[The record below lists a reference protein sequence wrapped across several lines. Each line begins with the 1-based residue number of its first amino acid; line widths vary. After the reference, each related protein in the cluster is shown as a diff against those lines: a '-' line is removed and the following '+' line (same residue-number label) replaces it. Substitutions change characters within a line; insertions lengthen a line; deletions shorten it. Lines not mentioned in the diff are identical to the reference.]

1 MGTNKVIALD
11 GSSLTIEKLAAIV
24 YENRPVHLTG
34 TAVKKIENA
43 HKRVRKILESEQTVY
58 GVNTGFG
65 ALSHVRIPSKKVKK
79 LQLNLV
85 RSHTSGT
92 GDPLPEPVVKAA
104 LVLLVNG
111 ISNGYSGCRRVL
123 VETLVEM
130 INKGVYPIIPS
141 QGSLGASG
149 DLIPLAHLAI
159 VVVGEGEAIYRGT
172 RYSGK
177 MAMKKAGIPALTLEA
192 KEGLSLINGSYVMTA
207 LGSLALRKAEIL
219 NKLADVAAATT
230 LEATT
235 GSKIPMNPEIHKI
248 RPHPGQIATAANI
261 RKLVEGSEIIASH
274 KYCDRVQDAYSLR
287 CIPQV
292 HGAVKDAVR
301 CCRSTLEIEMNS
313 VTDNPLV
320 FENSVISAGNFHG
333 QPLAISLDMLGIAMT
348 GLANIVER
356 RIDRLMNPAMSGLPA
371 FLSPNPGLNSGYMM
385 AHYLAASISFEN
397 RGLATP
403 GSIDSVPVSA
413 NKEDYNSNGMWCAR
427 KAWQIVNNTE
437 KIIAVELLCAVQA
450 LDFIKGWKPGKG
462 TRAAYD
468 AIRQEVPKLKSDRI
482 IQKDINAVIELVQ
495 TGQILKAV
503 EDAVGKLEN

>member
-1 MGTNKVIALD
+1 MGTNKAVALD
-11 GSSLTIEKLAAIV
+11 GGSLTIEKLAAIV
-24 YENRPVHLTG
+24 YENRPVQLTD

-43 HKRVRKILESEQTVY
+43 HKRVRKILESDQTVY

-92 GDPLPEPVVKAA
+92 GDPLPEPVVKSA

-111 ISNGYSGCRRVL
+111 LSNGYSGCRRVL

-159 VVVGEGEAIYRGT
+159 VVVGEGKAIYRGT

-219 NKLADVAAATT
+219 NKLVDVTAATT
-230 LEATT
+230 LEVTM

-301 CCRSTLEIEMNS
+301 CCRSTFEIEMNS

-348 GLANIVER
+348 SLANIVER

-450 LDFIKGWKPGKG
+450 LDFVKGWHPGKG

-468 AIRQEVPKLKSDRI
+468 VIRQEVPKLKSDRI
-482 IQKDINAVIELVQ
+482 IQKDINKVIELVR

-503 EDAVGKLEN
+503 EAAVGKLEN

>member
-1 MGTNKVIALD
+1 MGTNKVVALD
-11 GSSLTIEKLAAIV
+11 GSTLTIEKLAAVV
-24 YENRPVHLTG
+24 YENRPVQLTD

-43 HKRVRKILESEQTVY
+43 YKRVHKILESDQTVY

-65 ALSHVRIPSKKVKK
+65 VLSQVRIPSKKVKK

-85 RSHTSGT
+85 RSHTSGA
-92 GDPLPEPVVKAA
+92 GEPLPELFVKAI

-111 ISNGYSGCRRVL
+111 LSNGYSGCRRAL

-159 VVVGEGEAIYRGT
+159 VVIGEGEAAYRGK

-177 MAMKKAGIPALTLEA
+177 IAMKKAGIPTLTLEA
-192 KEGLSLINGSYVMTA
+192 KEGLSLINGTYVMTA
-207 LGSLALRKAEIL
+207 LGSLTLRKAEIL
-219 NKLADVAAATT
+219 NKLADVAAAIT
-230 LEATT
+230 LEVTM
-235 GSKIPMNPEIHKI
+235 GSKIPLNPEIHNI

-261 RKLVEGSEIIASH
+261 RKLVEGSEIIESH
-274 KYCDRVQDAYSLR
+274 KHCKRVQDAYSLR
-287 CIPQV
+287 CAPQV

-320 FENSVISAGNFHG
+320 FENSVVSAGNFHG
-333 QPLAISLDMLGIAMT
+333 QPLAISLDTLGIAVT
-348 GLANIVER
+348 GLGNIVER
-356 RIDRLMNPAMSGLPA
+356 RIDRLMNPVLSGLPA
-371 FLSPNPGLNSGYMM
+371 FLSPRPGLNSGYMM

-413 NKEDYNSNGMWCAR
+413 NKEDFNSNGMWCAR
-427 KAWQIVNNTE
+427 KARQIVNNTE
-437 KIIAVELLCAVQA
+437 KIIAIELLCAVQA
-450 LDFIKGWKPGKG
+450 LDFIKDWKPGRG
-462 TRAAYD
+462 TQAARD
-468 AIRQEVPKLKSDRI
+468 VIREKVPKLKSDRI

-503 EDAVGKLEN
+503 EDAVGTLEN